1 MFSFFITFCIS
12 GGMKK
17 ENGRDTIN
25 PIPHPDSHA
34 AQKWLFSPTLIAA
47 MATDIHNDIII
58 AIQTPKN
65 NI

>member
-1 MFSFFITFCIS
+1 MFSFFIIVCIS

-34 AQKWLFSPTLIAA
+34 AQKWLFRPTLIAA
-47 MATDIHNDIII
+47 MATDMHSDMMI
-58 AIQTPKN
+58 AMHVPKN
-65 NI
+65 SI